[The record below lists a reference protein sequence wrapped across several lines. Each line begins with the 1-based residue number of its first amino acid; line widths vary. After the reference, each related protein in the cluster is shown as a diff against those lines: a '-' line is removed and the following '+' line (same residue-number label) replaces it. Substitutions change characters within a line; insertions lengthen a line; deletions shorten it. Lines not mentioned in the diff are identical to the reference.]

1 MAYQPI
7 ENYGLI
13 GNMRTVAL
21 VGMDGSIDWFCPRK
35 FDDASIFAAILDD
48 EKGGRFRIHRPEGA
62 TLKQFYWPDTNVL
75 VTRFLCEDGVAEVI
89 DFMPVGIE
97 EEDQRQ
103 HWLIRHVKMVRGAMT
118 MRVECDPAFNYAR
131 DSHEVELHQHGARF
145 TSDTYS
151 FALSTEEALRQE
163 DGAVVAELAM
173 EHGDSAVFI
182 LCEVQPADEVPPPLS
197 EALYQQYFDA
207 TVNFWRRWLS
217 KCTYRGR
224 WREVVYRSAL
234 FMKLMTYEPT
244 GAIVAAPTTSLPEEV
259 GGGRNWDYR
268 YSWVRDSAFTLYGLM
283 RIGFTEEAGAYIN
296 WLRERI
302 HEPHEPYPLQIMYTI
317 DGDHE
322 IPEIVLDHLEGYKD
336 SRPVRIGNGAA
347 QQLQLDIFGELMDS
361 IYLYNKYGERIGYDL
376 WEDLVQML
384 DWVADNWTREDK
396 GIWEIRGV
404 DQPFVYSKL
413 MCWVALDRGL
423 RLSEKRS
430 LPAPR
435 ERWYQIRDKIYTEIM
450 ERGWNEE
457 IGSFTQYYE
466 GHTLDASNL
475 IMPLV
480 FFMSPHDQRMEGTIN
495 ATMRPP
501 EEGGLLADSLVYRY
515 NTDHGVDGL
524 EGDEGTFNMCTF
536 WLVEALA
543 RNGRINEA
551 RHMFEQMLG
560 YANHL
565 GLFAEE
571 TGARGQALGNYPQAF
586 THLALISAAFNL
598 DRILNEGKMP

>member
-1 MAYQPI
+1 MTYQPI
-7 ENYGLI
+7 EDYGVI

-21 VGMDGSIDWFCPRK
+21 VGTNGSIDWFCPRK
-35 FDDASIFAAILDD
+35 FDDASIFAAVLDD
-48 EKGGRFRIHRPEGA
+48 EKGGYFRIYRPEGA

-75 VTRFLCEDGVAEVI
+75 VTRFLCEEGVAEVI
-89 DFMPVGIE
+89 DFMPVGVSAE
-97 EEDQRQ
+97 QQRT
-103 HWLIRHVKMVRGAMT
+103 HWLVRQVKMVRGSMH
-118 MRVECDPAFNYAR
+118 MRMECNPAFNYAR
-131 DSHEVELHQHGARF
+131 DPHRVELGDHGAVF
-145 TSDTYS
+145 TSETYS
-151 FALSTEEALRQE
+151 FALSTNTPLETEN
-163 DGAVVAELAM
+163 GAVFADMQMEQGDTAIFSMGAM
-173 EHGDSAVFI
+173 
-182 LCEVQPADEVPPPLS
+182 QPEDEIPAPLS
-197 EALYQQYFDA
+197 QGGYTAYFDA
-207 TVNFWRRWLS
+207 TVHYWREWLS
-217 KCTYRGR
+217 HCTYKGR
-224 WREVVYRSAL
+224 WRETVYRSAL
-234 FMKLMTYEPT
+234 VIKLMTYEPT
-244 GAIVAAPTTSLPEEV
+244 GAIVASPTASLPEEI

-302 HEPHEPYPLQIMYTI
+302 REPHDQDPLQIMYTI

-322 IPEIVLDHLEGYKD
+322 IPEIELDHLKGYKD

-347 QQLQLDIFGELMDS
+347 RQLQLDIYGELMDS

-376 WEDLVQML
+376 WEDLVQL
-384 DWVADNWTREDK
+384 LNWVADNWTREDK

-413 MCWVALDRGL
+413 MCWVALDRGI

-435 ERWYQIRDKIYTEIM
+435 ERWYEMRDKIYREIM

-457 IGSFTQYYE
+457 LNSFTQYYD
-466 GHTLDASNL
+466 GDTLDASNL
-475 IMPLV
+475 IMPLT
-480 FFMSPHDQRMEGTIN
+480 FFMSPHDRRMEGTIN
-495 ATMRPP
+495 AIMQPP

-515 NTDHGVDGL
+515 NTAHGVDGL
-524 EGDEGTFNMCTF
+524 SGDEGTFNMCTF
-536 WLVEALA
+536 WLAEALA

-571 TGARGQALGNYPQAF
+571 TGTRGQALGNYPQAF
-586 THLALISAAFNL
+586 THLALISAAYNL
-598 DRILNEGKMP
+598 DRILTEGKMP